1 MLHRFDDLV
10 AHATALLA
18 AAGLDGDKPR
28 IVAERLVLADAMGH
42 TTHGLGLLAA
52 YLADIDKGL
61 MTRTGDP
68 EIVADRLAAVVW
80 DGRRLPGVWL
90 TSKAVGLAV
99 ERARVA
105 GTCTVAI
112 RRSHHIG
119 CLAAHLSIATDA
131 GMMAVISCSDPAI
144 THVAPYG
151 GTRALLTSNP
161 IAVGIPT
168 EGDPILIDVSAA
180 ITTAGFAARRRD
192 RGERLPGDW
201 ALDAAGRPTDDPA
214 MLWVE
219 PRGSL
224 LPVGGLAYGH
234 KGYALGLWVE
244 AMTQGLSG
252 WGRADA
258 PTGWTGA
265 VFVQVIDPALFSGDA
280 EFRRQT
286 EWLAEACR
294 TNPPIDP
301 GKPVRLPG
309 AKATQ
314 GIARAKRDGLELF
327 PGIVESLAPWAE
339 KLGVAP
345 LVPAEGRDP

>member
-1 MLHRFDDLV
+1 MLHRYEDLV
-10 AHATALLA
+10 AHAGALLA

-28 IVAERLVLADAMGH
+28 VVAERLVLGDAMGH
-42 TTHGLGLLAA
+42 TTHGLGLLAP

-68 EIVADRLAAVVW
+68 EAIADRLAAVVW

-99 ERARVA
+99 ERAKVA

-119 CLAAHLSIATDA
+119 CLAAHLPIATEA

-144 THVAPYG
+144 THVAPFG
-151 GTRALLTSNP
+151 GTRAVFTSNP

-168 EGDPILIDVSAA
+168 EGDPILVDVSSA
-180 ITTAGFAARRRD
+180 ITTAGFAGRQRE
-192 RGERLPGDW
+192 RGERLPGAW

-224 LPVGGLAYGH
+224 LPVGGLDYGH

-265 VFVQVIDPALFSGDA
+265 VFVQVLDPALFSGDA
-280 EFRRQT
+280 AFRRQT

-301 GKPVRLPG
+301 EKPVRLPG
-309 AKATQ
+309 AKAAA
-314 GIARAKRDGLELF
+314 GIARARRDGLELF

-345 LVPAEGRDP
+345 LVAIEG